1 MFFLAPI
8 VCTVCDFS
16 FSQQIVKNFVP
27 VSENVWTILHSIK
40 IHENMTVMQFLS
52 EKWEGEDNVKYVWNN
67 LSAHFSRE
75 EENSQ
80 RDKTFHFRALSQ
92 DQILTPALFTRNS
105 SWYFK
110 AYCISEVCV
119 ELDFDA
125 DAAYW
130 NFYHSCEEN
139 GRERGIFLLRSQD
152 GIFLTQSTSLGV
164 TGRQEDLFSE
174 TYTGSWLTLWKRK
187 CQGRDEMFIWTWL
200 KRRQSLGW
208 DEASTNSL
216 SLFKPLWSFFLL
228 ILSVLDKEPLCLK
241 VLAIVE

>member
-27 VSENVWTILHSIK
+27 ASENVWTILHSIK

-139 GRERGIFLLRSQD
+139 GWERGIFLLRSQD
-152 GIFLTQSTSLGV
+152 GIFWHNQLHLGLLAARKICSV
-164 TGRQEDLFSE
+164 KH
-174 TYTGSWLTLWKRK
+174 TLAVDNFVKEK
-187 CQGRDEMFIWTWL
+187 VPGKGRD
-200 KRRQSLGW
+200 
-208 DEASTNSL
+208 
-216 SLFKPLWSFFLL
+216 
-228 ILSVLDKEPLCLK
+228 VHLDL
-241 VLAIVE
+241 VEEKTIFGMRWGFNEFTLTF

>member
-1 MFFLAPI
+1 
-8 VCTVCDFS
+8 
-16 FSQQIVKNFVP
+16 
-27 VSENVWTILHSIK
+27 
-40 IHENMTVMQFLS
+40 MQFLS

-139 GRERGIFLLRSQD
+139 GWERGIFLLRSKD
-152 GIFLTQSTSLGV
+152 GIFFDTINFTWGYWPPGRFVQWNIHWQLISLW
-164 TGRQEDLFSE
+164 R
-174 TYTGSWLTLWKRK
+174 RK
-187 CQGRDEMFIWTWL
+187 CQGRDEMFIWAWL
-200 KRRQSLGW
+200 KRRQYLGW
-208 DEASTNSL
+208 DKASMNSL
-216 SLFKPLWSFFLL
+216 SLFKPLWSFSLV
-228 ILSVLDKEPLCLK
+228 ISSVLDKEPLGLK
-241 VLAIVE
+241 VLSKSRIKIVQI